1 MELENIIKLL
11 DAGYTKDEINALM
24 NPAAPAE
31 EPAEEPA
38 EPAED
43 PAPEPAQAADPAPAP
58 APQPAGN
65 DQILEALNKLTNAI
79 ITKNLNA
86 TTAETAKEQTT
97 TDILAKIIAP
107 PRKEK

>member
-11 DAGYTKDEINALM
+11 DAGYTKDEISALM

-31 EPAEEPA
+31 EPAAPA
-38 EPAED
+38 EE
-43 PAPEPAQAADPAPAP
+43 PAPEPAQAADPEPAP

>member
-11 DAGYTKDEINALM
+11 DAGYTKDEINAMM

-31 EPAEEPA
+31 EAAAPAEEPA
-38 EPAED
+38 PEPIKAAD
-43 PAPEPAQAADPAPAP
+43 PEPAPV
-58 APQPAGN
+58 PQPAGN

-86 TTAETAKEQTT
+86 TTAESAKEQTT

>member
-24 NPAAPAE
+24 NPAS
-31 EPAEEPA
+31 PAEEPA

-43 PAPEPAQAADPAPAP
+43 PAPEPSQAADPEPAP

-65 DQILEALNKLTNAI
+65 DQILDALNKLTSAI
-79 ITKNLNA
+79 ITKNLNT